1 MFTGL
6 QNCFEQELITDESS
20 EYNGKYK
27 VNIKAVGKNLFSH
40 LFAEELNKCSIAA
53 CGSTGRVIL
62 NGELEEDY
70 VFYINV
76 PIGNYKASC
85 SASDNSV
92 IHIMYN
98 DSDILFNEFNVQ
110 FKSPKLIK
118 CYIPAGTYSNRIL
131 TTLQIESGNESTIYE
146 ECKENNLNIYLNEPL
161 RGIDT
166 IRDVIRIKDDKI
178 VVERNCASRP
188 YQDGDFGLYPTDKVT
203 TVYQLVDPVYED
215 VICDND
221 ELSVNIFKDTT
232 LFYKTNV
239 PVTSK
244 INYSYSLPI
253 TDTLTN
259 VANVT
264 DQQDAMIIDLATQC
278 AILEMMTL

>member
-1 MFTGL
+1 M
-6 QNCFEQELITDESS
+6 
-20 EYNGKYK
+20 
-27 VNIKAVGKNLFSH
+27 IKDLKNL
-40 LFAEELNKCSIAA
+40 
-53 CGSTGRVIL
+53 
-62 NGELEEDY
+62 D
-70 VFYINV
+70 
-76 PIGNYKASC
+76 
-85 SASDNSV
+85 
-92 IHIMYN
+92 
-98 DSDILFNEFNVQ
+98 
-110 FKSPKLIK
+110 
-118 CYIPAGTYSNRIL
+118 
-131 TTLQIESGNESTIYE
+131 
-146 ECKENNLNIYLNEPL
+146 IYLNEPL

-166 IRDVIRIKDDKI
+166 VRDIIRIKDDKL

-188 YQDGDFGLYPTDKVT
+188 YEEGDFGLYPTDKAT
-203 TVYQLVDPVYED
+203 TVYQLVDPIYED